1 MGGLG
6 VRAVAIRGDELGDW
20 FTMRCDN
27 VAAAL
32 ADAAK
37 EFGKLSIGIGGGD
50 GLFHGGSNSSDITY
64 YTANENSK
72 PAPLISQEA

>member
-1 MGGLG
+1 
-6 VRAVAIRGDELGDW
+6 
-20 FTMRCDN
+20 MRCDN

-50 GLFHGGSNSSDITY
+50 GLFHG
-64 YTANENSK
+64 
-72 PAPLISQEA
+72 APIVVIQPTIPEMRIPG